1 MIRRPPRSTLFPY
14 TTLFRSDMARTAPRP
29 GRSRECI
36 RLRLR
41 NQQELA
47 RCFAAFQVAMRLLRL
62 VQLINMCNAQLQPAV
77 RDHVYKLHRSEEHT
91 SELQSRL
98 HLVCRLL
105 LEKKKYPM
113 V

>member
-62 VQLINMCNAQLQPAV
+62 VQLINMCNAQLQLAV
-77 RDHVYKLHRSEEHT
+77 RDHVQNIRGT
-91 SELQSRL
+91 
-98 HLVCRLL
+98 L
-105 LEKKKYPM
+105 LEFFASGNVM
-113 V
+113 SESGTREEQGTFL